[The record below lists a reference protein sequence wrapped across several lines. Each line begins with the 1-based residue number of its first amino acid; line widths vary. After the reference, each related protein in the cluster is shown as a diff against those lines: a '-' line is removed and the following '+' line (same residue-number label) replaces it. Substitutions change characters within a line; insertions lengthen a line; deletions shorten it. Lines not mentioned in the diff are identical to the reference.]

1 MPGEKKAKKAPTTDN
16 ILQTSQYEVVMEYT
30 GSLSFDRELYFWDI
44 IGSLAHAESL
54 LEAKI
59 LTKSEHEKIRKG
71 LVELLM
77 ELNKGTTELRPE
89 LEDIHMNIEA
99 LLTDKIGQIAGKL
112 HTGRSRNDQVSLDVR
127 LYCRE
132 RILETLEELHA
143 LQETLVSIAERNLES
158 VMPGLTHMQP
168 AQPVTLA
175 HHMMA
180 YWFKFQRDF
189 DRLKD
194 CYDRLNKCPLGAG
207 AIAGNTFPIDRFK
220 VAKALGFTAPTEN
233 SMDTVSDRDF
243 VAETMFCLSMVQ
255 LHISSIAEEI
265 ILWNTPQFGYVS
277 LSPRLTTASSMMP
290 QKRNPDIAELARA
303 KTGRVSGDLIS
314 ILTTLKGLPMA
325 YNRDLQE
332 DKEPLF
338 DAFDSVVD
346 SIWAIRSLLSTAKF
360 NIERMRQACIASNI
374 TATDLAEYLV
384 DKGEPFRE
392 AYLTVKM
399 MVQDAFDSGSSVES
413 LSIDELKK
421 YNKSFDI
428 DAMEYLKP
436 EKAIERRKIFGGP
449 AVGAVE
455 KSIAIARELTE
466 KNEKTLEKI
475 GEDVQGTI
483 NRLLGPG
490 VNLPQ

>member
-1 MPGEKKAKKAPTTDN
+1 MPGEKKEKKAPSTDN

-44 IGSLAHAESL
+44 VGSLAHAQSL
-54 LEAKI
+54 LDAKI
-59 LTKSEHEKIRKG
+59 LTESEHERIRKG
-71 LVELLM
+71 LIELLVG
-77 ELNKGTTELRPE
+77 LNKGTIELRPE

-99 LLTDKIGQIAGKL
+99 LLTDRIGPIAGKL

-132 RILETLEELHA
+132 RILETLEELQA
-143 LQETLVSIAERNLES
+143 LQDTLLSIAERNLET

-189 DRLKD
+189 DRLID
-194 CYDRLNKCPLGAG
+194 CYSRLNKCPLGAG
-207 AIAGNTFPIDRFK
+207 AIAGNTFPIDRHK
-220 VAKALGFTAPTEN
+220 VAKMLGFDAPTEN
-233 SMDTVSDRDF
+233 SIDTVSDRDF
-243 VAETMFCLSMVQ
+243 VAETIFCLSMVQ
-255 LHISSIAEEI
+255 LHISSMAEEI
-265 ILWNTPQFGYVS
+265 ILWNTSQFGYVS

-303 KTGRVSGDLIS
+303 KTGRVSGDLLS
-314 ILTTLKGLPMA
+314 ILTILKGLPMA

-360 NIERMRQACIASNI
+360 NSDKMRQACSAANI

-384 DKGEPFRE
+384 RKGEPFRE

-399 MVQDAFDSGSSVES
+399 MVQDAFDSGRSIES
-413 LSIDELKK
+413 LSLDELKK
-421 YNKSFDI
+421 YNRSFDADVI
-428 DAMEYLKP
+428 EYMKP
-436 EKAIERRKIFGGP
+436 EKAVERRKIFGGP
-449 AVGAVE
+449 AIEAME
-455 KSIAIARELTE
+455 KSMALARKTSE
-466 KNEKTLEKI
+466 KNRERLERI

-483 NRLLGPG
+483 NRLLGPD
-490 VNLPQ
+490 VNLPL

>member
-1 MPGEKKAKKAPTTDN
+1 MPGDKKKKNPSTNN

-30 GSLSFDRELYFWDI
+30 GSLTFDRELYFWDI
-44 IGSLAHAESL
+44 VGSLAHAQSL
-54 LEAKI
+54 LDAGV
-59 LTKSEHEKIRKG
+59 LTEEEHEKIQKG
-71 LVELLM
+71 LIELLM
-77 ELNKGTTELRPE
+77 ELNKGARELRPE

-99 LLTDKIGQIAGKL
+99 LLTEKIGSIAGKL

-132 RILETLEELHA
+132 RILEAMEELRA
-143 LQETLVSIAERNLES
+143 LQETLLSISERNLET

-189 DRLKD
+189 ERLRD

-207 AIAGNTFPIDRFK
+207 ALAGNTFPIDRFK
-220 VAKALGFTAPTEN
+220 VAKSLGFNGPTEN

-243 VAETMFCLSMVQ
+243 VAETIFCLSMIQ
-255 LHISSIAEEI
+255 LHISSISEEI
-265 ILWNTPQFGYVS
+265 ILWNTSQFGYIS

-290 QKRNPDIAELARA
+290 QKRNPDIAELARG
-303 KTGRVSGDLIS
+303 KTGRVSGDLLA

-346 SIWAIRSLLSTAKF
+346 SIWAMRSLLSTAKF
-360 NIERMRQACIASNI
+360 NARKMRQACIASNI

-384 DKGEPFRE
+384 RKGVPFRE

-399 MVQDAFDSGSSVES
+399 MAQDAFESGRSIES

-421 YNKSFDI
+421 YNKSFDKDSI
-428 DAMEYLKP
+428 EYLKP
-436 EKAIERRKIFGGP
+436 ENAVSRRKIIGGP
-449 AVGAVE
+449 AIEAIRR
-455 KSIAIARELTE
+455 SIDTAREMSR
-466 KNEKTLEKI
+466 KNEMVLERI

-490 VNLPQ
+490 VNFPL

>member
-1 MPGEKKAKKAPTTDN
+1 MPGDKKKKNPSTDN

-30 GSLSFDRELYFWDI
+30 GSLTFDRELYFWDI
-44 IGSLAHAESL
+44 VGSLAHAQSL
-54 LEAKI
+54 LDAGV
-59 LTKSEHEKIRKG
+59 LTEEEHEKIQKG
-71 LVELLM
+71 LIELLM
-77 ELNKGTTELRPE
+77 ELNRGARELRPE

-99 LLTDKIGQIAGKL
+99 LLTEKIGSIAGKL

-132 RILETLEELHA
+132 RILEAMEELRA
-143 LQETLVSIAERNLES
+143 LQETLLSISERNLET

-189 DRLKD
+189 ERLRD
-194 CYDRLNKCPLGAG
+194 CYNRLNKCPLGAG
-207 AIAGNTFPIDRFK
+207 ALAGNTFPIDRVK
-220 VAKALGFTAPTEN
+220 VAKSLGFDGPTEN

-243 VAETMFCLSMVQ
+243 VAETIFCLSMIQ
-255 LHISSIAEEI
+255 LHISSISEEI
-265 ILWNTPQFGYVS
+265 ILWNTSQFGYIT

-290 QKRNPDIAELARA
+290 QKRNPDIAELARG
-303 KTGRVSGDLIS
+303 KTGRVSGDLLA

-360 NIERMRQACIASNI
+360 NAEKMRQACIASNI

-384 DKGEPFRE
+384 RKGVPFRE

-399 MVQDAFDSGSSVES
+399 MVQDAFESGRSIES

-421 YNKSFDI
+421 YNKSFDKDSI
-428 DAMEYLKP
+428 EYLKP
-436 EKAIERRKIFGGP
+436 ENAVSRRKIIGGP
-449 AVGAVE
+449 ASEAIRR
-455 KSIAIARELTE
+455 SIDMAHEMAK
-466 KNEKTLEKI
+466 KNEMVLQRI

-490 VNLPQ
+490 VNFPQ